1 MKTSILTT
9 AAAIFL
15 MQIPASAADK
25 ALASFSTDDAVKAW
39 DSVNDGVMGGISKG
53 GASRTA
59 EGTLLFSGELSL
71 ANNGGFSSIRTK
83 PSSLG
88 LTNESAI

>member
-25 ALASFSTDDAVKAW
+25 ALASFVTDDAVKAW
-39 DSVNDGVMGGISKG
+39 DSVNDGVM
-53 GASRTA
+53 
-59 EGTLLFSGELSL
+59 
-71 ANNGGFSSIRTK
+71 
-83 PSSLG
+83 
-88 LTNESAI
+88 